1 VASSSISLATL
12 FAWAFFLSVPVLFV
26 LLRYCENH
34 RRCDSIGT
42 WYTVY
47 SSVGFALLL
56 AGLVVEGVGL
66 LRALR
71 KHGAKRRENERSTD
85 A

>member
-1 VASSSISLATL
+1 M
-12 FAWAFFLSVPVLFV
+12 FAWAFSLSVPVLFI

-34 RRCDSIGT
+34 MRCDSIGT
-42 WYTVY
+42 LYTVY

-56 AGLVVEGVGL
+56 AGLVVAVVAL

-71 KHGAKRRENERSTD
+71 RHGAERPENERSTD